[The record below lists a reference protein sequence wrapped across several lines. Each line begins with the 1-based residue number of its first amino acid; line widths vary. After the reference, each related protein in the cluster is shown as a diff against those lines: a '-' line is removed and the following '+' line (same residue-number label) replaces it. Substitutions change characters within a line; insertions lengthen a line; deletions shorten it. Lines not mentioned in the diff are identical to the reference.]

1 MEELLR
7 QTVQLYNQLL
17 GVGVEQ
23 RRQEVGGGA
32 VREAGEAVAAA
43 GPQHRLYRRVGRLL
57 LRCTQHNLLQHISQE
72 ADALAASLTAL
83 TKRRNILLQKLRV
96 KESSLGEEAG
106 NVEDYWLGRAVA
118 TTAGCGQ
125 GEGVVVINTET
136 PPRLQV
142 GPQCGVLAVLAG
154 VAALG
159 ITGLTLDLV
168 MQEARS
174 AGLSK
179 QGELFSAESAA
190 LLAALVGGRAGRV
203 EAAARLADTAWLLS
217 TLSTP
222 GIILVPYDCGPDSAV
237 VLASGERAHWG
248 VVTGMLVPG
257 PGPGIT
263 RVRGPGDV
271 SPQLLQAAAA
281 GPASEVRLLVRQSK
295 AIELNVL
302 RRDLLLASCEQ
313 LTLTASRRQDGSYIL
328 PQGGI
333 KEGLCGKIVVL
344 D

>member
-1 MEELLR
+1 MEELLH

-17 GVGVEQ
+17 GVGVER
-23 RRQEVGGGA
+23 RRQEAGGGA
-32 VREAGEAVAAA
+32 VREAREAVAAA
-43 GPQHRLYRRVGRLL
+43 GPQHRLYRRAGRLL
-57 LRCTQHNLLQHISQE
+57 LRCPQHNLLQHISQE
-72 ADALAASLTAL
+72 ADDLAASLTAL
-83 TKRRNILLQKLRV
+83 DKRRNILLQKLRV
-96 KESSLGEEAG
+96 EESSLGEEAG
-106 NVEDYWLGRAVA
+106 NVKDYWLGRAVA
-118 TTAGCGQ
+118 TTAGCW
-125 GEGVVVINTET
+125 EGLVVINTET

-159 ITGLTLDLV
+159 IPGLTLDLV
-168 MQEARS
+168 MQEARR

-190 LLAALVGGRAGRV
+190 LLAGLVGRAGRV
-203 EAAARLADTAWLLS
+203 EAAVRLADTAWLLS

-222 GIILVPYDCGPDSAV
+222 GVILVPYDCGPDSAV

-248 VVTGMLVPG
+248 AVTGVLVPG

-263 RVRGPGDV
+263 RVRGRADL
-271 SPQLLQAAAA
+271 SPQLLQAA

-295 AIELNVL
+295 AIELSVL

-328 PQGGI
+328 PQGGV
-333 KEGLCGKIVVL
+333 KEGLCGKIVIL